1 MIKMKSTTHPG
12 PLVALASITC
22 EAQTL
27 SSKITKLFNQV
38 TDPQLKDQLNNI
50 GPDAATVF
58 MKLQQLLEQYLQSK

>member
-1 MIKMKSTTHPG
+1 MESTTTPR

-38 TDPQLKDQLNNI
+38 TDPELKDQLNII

-58 MKLQQLLEQYLQSK
+58 MKLQQLLTQYTQSE